1 MAKYLWVI
9 KMSHEIDLKNY
20 EVYTDLAIE
29 LVKKE
34 VKKNDYE
41 DVKVTSIDLTEKEA
55 LEINKKEGTY
65 ITIEFEDITDIDNFT
80 KVKKVFIKELKKLLE
95 KFKSDLYLIIG
106 LGNRK
111 TAPDALGPN
120 VIDNVLVTNHL
131 ALYGSLEEGFKRVSA
146 LAPGVTGETGIE
158 TSDLIK
164 SLVDKLKPSCLIVI
178 DALASSSIE
187 RLNKT
192 IQMTDSGINP
202 GSGIGNKRKEISKD
216 TLNVPVIALGVPTVV
231 GAPAIVSDTI
241 NYMYKHFAYSKANI
255 NNPVNKLKLNVNY
268 LKENIKIDLND
279 KKHLFGIIGSLNEN
293 DIKNLIYEVLNPI
306 GYNLMVTPKEE
317 DFIVEKLGKLIGEGI
332 NDTLHEK

>member
-1 MAKYLWVI
+1 
-9 KMSHEIDLKNY
+9 MSHEIDLKNY

-317 DFIVEKLGKLIGEGI
+317 DFIVEKL
-332 NDTLHEK
+332 

>member
-1 MAKYLWVI
+1 
-9 KMSHEIDLKNY
+9 MSHEIDLKNY

-34 VKKNDYE
+34 VKKSDYE

-95 KFKSDLYLIIG
+95 KFKIDLYLIIG

>member
-65 ITIEFEDITDIDNFT
+65 VTIEFEDITDIDNFT

>member
-1 MAKYLWVI
+1 
-9 KMSHEIDLKNY
+9 MSHEIDLKNY

>member
-1 MAKYLWVI
+1 
-9 KMSHEIDLKNY
+9 MSHEIDLKNY

-65 ITIEFEDITDIDNFT
+65 VTIEFEDITDIDNFT